1 MSERLEKVFAEVDAA
16 NAEDPRRDVLEG
28 VEMPFEQ
35 VYSRR
40 LLARLLEMYPDAP
53 EVLQAAAFGQHVRR
67 FEILRGRFEKGRKG
81 YNQWRRACRMHHADV
96 LGGIMRRC
104 GFSEEEAAEAQR
116 LVRKEGLKRDPLAQ
130 ALENA
135 VDVVFI
141 AHYLQPFVEK
151 YAEYDEDKLIDI
163 LLKTLLKMSPKGHAA
178 ALALDLPQAHRRLIE
193 KAMERG
199 REKLEKL
206 ALAELDW

>member
-1 MSERLEKVFAEVDAA
+1 MNRRLEKAFAEIDAA

-40 LLARLLEMYPDAP
+40 LLERLLAMYPDAP
-53 EVLQAAAFGQHVRR
+53 DVLRVAAFGQHVRR
-67 FEILRGRFEKGRKG
+67 FDVSRDRFAPGRKG
-81 YNQWRRACRMHHADV
+81 YNRWRKAAREHHAEV
-96 LGGIMRRC
+96 LGGIMRKS
-104 GFSEEEAAEAQR
+104 GFSEAEVAEAQK
-116 LVRKEGLKRDPLAQ
+116 LVRKEGLKRDRLAQ

-141 AHYLQPFVEK
+141 EHYLQPFVEK
-151 YAEYDEDKLIDI
+151 YAEYDEDKLVDI

-178 ALALDLPQAHRRLIE
+178 ALALNLPAEHRRLIE
-193 KAMERG
+193 KAMEKG
-199 REKLEKL
+199 KGKLEKL